1 MPLEA
6 RMDGTL
12 VFGYLDTVS
21 SDRASAFDAVMVR
34 TATPYAAEMRP
45 ERFGA
50 ITTCDIAGEQRAQV
64 VPHAS
69 VATEGIDT
77 LLGVLLAG
85 EVTIEQSGRQCALS
99 PGDFVLYGGGRP
111 FRLDLGSDYRWFL
124 MRLDPGTSTLL
135 QHTPDA
141 MVAQELTGSPG
152 GRILS
157 SMLVELA
164 HRGHRLGP
172 VSKGEM
178 GEHVTG
184 ILRTLVR
191 EYAGRHMPPVHAHR
205 LRHVLEHIDRH
216 LAEELP
222 PARIAADHHISVRSL
237 HALFQQRGE
246 TLGDHIRRRR
256 LDRIRRDLADPG
268 LAHLPAYAVAARWGI
283 TDPSYFGRVFK
294 AAFGVSPREF
304 RRWSL
309 PGAAGE

>member
-12 VFGYLDTVS
+12 VFGYLDTAS
-21 SDRASAFDAVMVR
+21 SERAGAFDAVLVK

-69 VATEGIDT
+69 VSTEGVDT

-85 EVTIEQSGRQCALS
+85 EVTIEQSGRKCALT

-191 EYAGRHMPPVHAHR
+191 EHAGRHMHPVRADR
-205 LRHVLEHIDRH
+205 LKHVLEHIDRH

-222 PARIAADHHISVRSL
+222 PARIAAAHHISVRSL

-256 LDRIRRDLADPG
+256 LDRIRQDLADPG
-268 LAHLPAYAVAARWGI
+268 LAHLPAYAVAARWGL
-283 TDPSYFGRVFK
+283 TESSYFGRVFK

-309 PGAAGE
+309 PGAVGE